1 MRRLGFTLALLLA
14 KPVAGFAQ
22 PQQIPPAY
30 RMIATEEAVPP
41 AILYVVSLA
50 ESRAKLRSG
59 RSQPWPWTLN
69 IEGKGYRFLTR
80 YEGHQALLRAI
91 ANKQTVDV
99 GLGQV
104 NWQWHGSRLGDPWQ
118 AFEPYFNL
126 RLAATI
132 LREQAAYCAN
142 WWCAAGRYHAHNN
155 KERAARYESIVR
167 TRFREVFSETDA
179 IPTFAIDRRRG
190 VGDQPGTELSPATGR
205 S

>member
-1 MRRLGFTLALLLA
+1 MAPQGIVFGVLFALSLPALAN
-14 KPVAGFAQ
+14 P
-22 PQQIPPAY
+22 PRIPPAY
-30 RMIATEEAVPP
+30 QLIATEEGVPP

-59 RSQPWPWTLN
+59 KSQPWPWTLN

-80 YEGHQALLRAI
+80 DEGHQALLVAI
-91 ANKQTVDV
+91 SKKQTVDV

-104 NWQWHGSRLGDPWQ
+104 NWQWHRGRLGDPWQ

-132 LREQAAYCAN
+132 LREQSAQCGT

-155 KERAARYESIVR
+155 KERAARYERIVKA
-167 TRFREVFSETDA
+167 RFREVFDEHPT
-179 IPTFAIDRRRG
+179 PTFTIDRRQG
-190 VGDQPGTELSPATGR
+190 MELVLGAASSAGR